1 MSEEAVGQQWKSS
14 ATYTLRHCAGHE
26 SYTNYKK
33 EWITALNCKN
43 DNVDIKLDNVDIKLD
58 NVDIKLDNVDIKSDN
73 ELKSTV
79 ESGNKIIKKGRKK
92 YKLLIEEEEGK

>member
-1 MSEEAVGQQWKSS
+1 M
-14 ATYTLRHCAGHE
+14 RHCAGHE

-58 NVDIKLDNVDIKSDN
+58 N